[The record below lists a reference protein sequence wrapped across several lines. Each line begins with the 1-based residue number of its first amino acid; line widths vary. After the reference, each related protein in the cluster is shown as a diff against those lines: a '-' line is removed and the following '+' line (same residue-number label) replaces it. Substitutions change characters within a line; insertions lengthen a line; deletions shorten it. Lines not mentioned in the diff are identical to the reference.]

1 MTRLN
6 LLPWREARR
15 KDEDRELLAMA
26 VGAWMVTGL
35 LVAYGVLHARGVVR
49 IQKQRNQYLQQQIAL
64 VDTQI
69 AKIAA
74 IKKER
79 ANLVARMQVIE
90 KLQQTRTEMVHVFDG
105 LVRTIPKGL
114 YLTMM
119 GQKGAAF
126 TLSGV
131 AQSNARISS
140 FMRNLD
146 QSTWFADPNLS
157 VINVVRQNGQRVS
170 KFTLQVNETDKLLPK
185 KKDAK
190 S

>member
-15 KDEDRELLAMA
+15 KDEDRELLVMA
-26 VGAWMVTGL
+26 AGAWAVTAL
-35 LVAYGVLHARGVVR
+35 LVAYGSMHAHGVVAV
-49 IQKQRNQYLQQQIAL
+49 QKERNQYLQQQIKL
-64 VDTQI
+64 VDAQI

-79 ANLVARMQVIE
+79 ANLIARMQVIS
-90 KLQQTRTEMVHVFDG
+90 KLQQTRTQMVHVFDG
-105 LVRTIPKGL
+105 LVRTLPKGL
-114 YLTMM
+114 YLTSMA
-119 GQKGAAF
+119 QKGTAF

-146 QSTWFADPNLS
+146 QSPWFSDPNLS
-157 VINVVRQNGQRVS
+157 VINVVRKNGRRVS
-170 KFTLQVNETDKLLPK
+170 DFTLQVKEADKLQK
-185 KKDAK
+185 KKGVK